1 MRIAP
6 TRMHPFAGPIAGRPV
21 VAGTGLTALDVIY
34 AGNLGGPLKA
44 LGGSCGNVLISLAM
58 LGHSVAPVISI
69 GADSH
74 GDFLVDALRHAGCE
88 TRFVFR
94 ASIEGSPVI
103 VEHID
108 VGRAQ
113 HWFSLSCP
121 GTDQSFPRWRSIDEN
136 QVRSARAALEEISVF
151 YTDRLSPAIVSAMEA
166 AHGAGAL
173 VVFEPAS
180 RGDDDNLFARALKTV
195 SILKI
200 SGDTTGQYD
209 IACEETLAM
218 VVIRTHGSK
227 GLTATFQGTEKF
239 FPPTAAPRLV
249 DTCGSGD
256 MVTTGLLDYLLTHWR
271 ESSRWLAA
279 DIYAGVEAG
288 QQLAAINCAFAGARG
303 IFHALGARSVRSAL
317 DHGFSKDF
325 IAYAMKFGPCDGYLD
340 YS

>member
-1 MRIAP
+1 
-6 TRMHPFAGPIAGRPV
+6 MHPFAGPSSRPPA
-21 VAGTGLTALDVIY
+21 VAGTGLTVLDVIY
-34 AGNLGGPLKA
+34 AGNLGRPLKA

-74 GDFLVDALRHAGCE
+74 GDFLVEAFRRAGCE

-108 VGRAQ
+108 VDRAR
-113 HWFSLSCP
+113 HWFSSRCP
-121 GTDQSFPRWRSIDEN
+121 RTDQSFPRWRSIDEN
-136 QVRSARAALEEISVF
+136 QVRSARAALEQTSVF

-173 VVFEPAS
+173 VVLEPAS
-180 RGDDDNLFARALKTV
+180 RGDDDNLVARALKTT

-200 SGDTTGQYD
+200 SDDTAGQHH
-209 IACEETLAM
+209 IASEETLPM
-218 VVIRTHGSK
+218 VVIRTHGSR
-227 GLTATFQGTEKF
+227 GLTAAYQGTEKF
-239 FPPTAAPRLV
+239 FPPAAAPRLV

-271 ESSRWLAA
+271 DRSRWSAA

-288 QQLAAINCAFAGARG
+288 QRLAAINCAFAGARG
-303 IFHALGARSVRSAL
+303 IFHAVGARSVRSAL
-317 DHGFSKDF
+317 DNGFGKDF

-340 YS
+340 